1 MDLGAFENIGLI
13 EKIMSDNG
21 ISVPRLRGLRLMSLE
36 KPLPMDE
43 IEAEASCIGLEEC
56 EAACESNFV
65 YAPFSYECSKQT
77 RRLRR
82 KYLVYADGIYNP
94 IAVRWN
100 AVHGKK
106 RKLFKYKLK
115 MARRRVFQNFLT
127 FNRYCGR
134 NDVLYIHARI
144 GGGNWPY
151 YRKEVE
157 NQPWFIEK
165 VDDPFDSTYCDIYA
179 KIKPVEDIEKQEG
192 HSNDEQN
199 A

>member
-1 MDLGAFENIGLI
+1 MDLGAFENIELI

-36 KPLPMDE
+36 KPLTRDE
-43 IEAEASCIGLEEC
+43 IELEASTTGLLDC
-56 EAACESNFV
+56 ESACESDFV
-65 YAPFSYECSKQT
+65 YKPFSYEVSERT

-82 KYLVYADGIYNP
+82 KYLVYATDIYNP
-94 IAVRWN
+94 VAIRWN
-100 AVHGKK
+100 AIHGKK
-106 RKLFKYKLK
+106 RKLFKYNMK

-127 FNRYCGR
+127 FNRYCGQ

-179 KIKPVEDIEKQEG
+179 RIKPVEGIEEQEERRTE
-192 HSNDEQN
+192 S
-199 A
+199 